1 MLILLSPAKSLDFDT
16 QAPATKCS
24 EPALLEGS
32 QELVQGLRKLGPS
45 GLKSLMSISDSLA
58 DLNAARFADWQP
70 TCHLGPCKQA
80 MFAFTGDVYQGL
92 DATSLGK
99 DDIDQAQDR
108 LRILS
113 GLYGVLRPL
122 DLIRP
127 YRLEMGSRYA
137 NPRGKDLYA
146 YWGDEITEQLN
157 TALAA
162 LGADRVVNLASNEY
176 FRAVRPKQLAAE
188 VISPVFKDLKN
199 GAYKVVSF
207 YAKRARGAMARFLI
221 QQRVRAPEGMAAFDW
236 AGYRYV
242 PDVSTPAQPVFLRD
256 APP

>member
-1 MLILLSPAKSLDFDT
+1 MLIVISPAKKLDFDNAAPVSDHT
-16 QAPATKCS
+16 QP
-24 EPALLEGS
+24 PLLDQAEILAERAR
-32 QELVQGLRKLGPS
+32 ELSADDLAR
-45 GLKSLMSISDSLA
+45 LMKISDKLA
-58 DLNAARFADWQP
+58 ELNRERFQAWHTPFTPQNA
-70 TCHLGPCKQA
+70 KQA
-80 MFAFTGDVYQGL
+80 LFAFKGDVYAGMQAETL
-92 DATSLGK
+92 AE
-99 DDIDQAQDR
+99 DDVAFAQDH